1 MFVYKAS
8 KTKQNSL
15 YQRRKIRE
23 NGVLARVKTPRT
35 IVVRNWQ
42 VKTLYL
48 LLDKY
53 IGNWLIYY
61 TKQVCIDTLDI
72 IATFYLVVCFYI
84 FMDSAFD

>member
-53 IGNWLIYY
+53 IGN
-61 TKQVCIDTLDI
+61 
-72 IATFYLVVCFYI
+72 
-84 FMDSAFD
+84 